1 MLGRILGGRTRFSV
15 SVGLAALGL
24 LALLASGCGGGGGDE
39 TPPPAPTPPSAP
51 TVTATPGNGQ
61 ATLAWA
67 AVSGATSYNVY
78 TSPTSPVT
86 TAGTKTNLTATGT
99 TLPALANGTPIFVA
113 VTAVNAAGESALSSE
128 ACAVPTA
135 ASTAGLTLYDP
146 LCASQLDGAKWQMPL
161 FSRGVA
167 NGAMALSTQ
176 ASNME
181 AYSSRGLVY
190 RTGTSVNA
198 SGQRVT
204 TLEAHITVPAATAFR
219 TEGAEI
225 RATVRLSYQPP
236 ATRFNFPAGSL
247 DELTIQVG
255 LQDTGSGLRAF
266 RRVNHCDNP
275 SCSSSDSS
283 GIAFADSPGFSGEA
297 PASYDTSYLVSVTL
311 NETTGVFL
319 WTITGPN
326 LNVSGTAN
334 PAAYLASNA
343 NWTALG
349 PTPLAGTGFQNAG
362 VRTRL
367 LDNAGGSSARM
378 SARFDDVRV
387 GFNNAPPTLWDDFS
401 GGGGNSGPTELSA
414 AKWTNTPG
422 MNSLALTAG
431 SLVGHAQATT
441 PSMNQLAVFH
451 PLEFI
456 NPASI
461 NTIQADFTV
470 SSCNNSLSSNSLSS
484 TNRVGFA
491 AGFYNDGTPGTTGP
505 DANQPNS
512 RVGDVTASLFLDCP
526 FDVVRFQVTRFDTN
540 GSQTVLSNSANAIV
554 PKGPASIIGNTHT
567 LRMQWNP
574 TTRLLTFQADGQT
587 PVVVDPTT
595 VNTHMLTAAPY
606 VKPANTPGGNLSWF
620 LFLSGGFPAG
630 ATANVDFRANNVFTA
645 P

>member
-1 MLGRILGGRTRFSV
+1 VAAGLFAILAG
-15 SVGLAALGL
+15 
-24 LALLASGCGGGGGDE
+24 GCGGGGGGGGG
-39 TPPPAPTPPSAP
+39 PTPPSAP

-67 AVSGATSYNVY
+67 PVSGATSYNVY

-86 TAGTKTNLTATGT
+86 TGGTKTNVTASGT
-99 TLPALANGTPIFVA
+99 TLSGLANGTPIFIA
-113 VTAVNAAGESALSSE
+113 VTAVNATGESALSSE
-128 ACAVPTA
+128 ACAVPTSA
-135 ASTAGLTLYDP
+135 AMAGLTLYDA
-146 LCASQLDGAKWQMPL
+146 LCAGNLDGNKWQMPL

-181 AYSSRGLVY
+181 ANSSRGLIY
-190 RTGTSVNA
+190 QTSAIVNA

-204 TLEAHITVPAATAFR
+204 TLEARITVPAATASR
-219 TEGAEI
+219 TDGAEI
-225 RATVRLSYQPP
+225 RAGVRLAYQPP
-236 ATRFNFPAGSL
+236 VTRFNFPAGSL
-247 DELTIQVG
+247 DQLLMQVG
-255 LQDTGSGLRAF
+255 LDDTGSGLRAV

-275 SCSSSDSS
+275 SCTAQSTT
-283 GIAFADSPGFSGEA
+283 GVAFVDPPGFSGDA
-297 PASYDTSYLVSVTL
+297 PASYDTSYLVSAAL
-311 NETTGVFL
+311 NETTGVFE
-319 WTITGPN
+319 WSITGPN
-326 LNVSGTAN
+326 LNVSGTAD

-343 NWTALG
+343 NWQALG
-349 PTPLAGTGFQNAG
+349 PNPLAGTGFQNAN

-367 LDNAGGSSARM
+367 LDNAGGGSSARM
-378 SARFDDVRV
+378 TARFDDVRV

-401 GGGGNSGPTELSA
+401 GAGGNSGPTELSA

-422 MNSLALTAG
+422 MSSLALTAG

-441 PSMNQLAVFH
+441 PGTTLGIFH

-456 NPASI
+456 NPTAI

-470 SSCNNSLSSNSLSS
+470 SACNNSLGS

-491 AGFYNDGTPGTTGP
+491 GGFYNDGTPGTTP
-505 DANQPNS
+505 PNSNLPNS
-512 RVGDVTASLFLDCP
+512 RVGDVTVSLFLDCP

-540 GSQTVLSNSANAIV
+540 GSQTILSNSANAIV
-554 PKGPASIIGNTHT
+554 PKGPAQTIGNTHT
-567 LRMQWNP
+567 LRMQWDP
-574 TTRLLTFQADGQT
+574 TTKRLTFQADTQT

-606 VKPANTPGGNLSWF
+606 VKPANTPSKNLSWF
-620 LFLSGGFPAG
+620 LALPNVGG

>member
-1 MLGRILGGRTRFSV
+1 MLRRILEGNTRFSV
-15 SVGLAALGL
+15 SLAVVGL
-24 LALLASGCGGGGGDE
+24 LATLASGCSGGGGGDE

-61 ATLAWA
+61 ATLDWPP
-67 AVSGATSYNVY
+67 VSGATSYNVY
-78 TSPTSPVT
+78 TSATSPVT
-86 TAGTKTNLTATGT
+86 TGGTKTNVTAAGT
-99 TLPALANGTPIFVA
+99 TLPGLANGTPIFVA
-113 VTAVNAAGESALSSE
+113 VTAVNAAGESTLSNE

-146 LCASQLDGAKWQMPL
+146 LCASNLDGDKWQMPL

-181 AYSSRGLVY
+181 ANSSRGLVY
-190 RTGTSVNA
+190 TTSTTVNA

-204 TLEAHITVPAATAFR
+204 TLEARITVPAATAFR
-219 TEGAEI
+219 TDGAEL
-225 RATVRLSYQPP
+225 RATVRLAYQPP

-247 DELTIQVG
+247 DQLTIQVG
-255 LQDTGSGLRAF
+255 LQDRGNGLRAF
-266 RRVNHCDNP
+266 RSVNHCDNP
-275 SCSSSDSS
+275 SCSSSGSA
-283 GIAFADSPGFSGEA
+283 GVAFADSPGFSGEA
-297 PASYDTSYLVSVTL
+297 PASYDTSYLVNVTL
-311 NETTGVFL
+311 NETTGVFQ

-326 LNVSGTAN
+326 LNVSGTAD
-334 PAAYLASNA
+334 PTAYLASNA
-343 NWTALG
+343 NWQALG
-349 PTPLAGTGFQNAG
+349 PNPLAGSGFQNAI

-367 LDNAGGSSARM
+367 LDNAGGSSGRM

-401 GGGGNSGPTELSA
+401 GVGGNSGPTELSA

-431 SLVGHAQATT
+431 SLVGHAQTTT
-441 PSMNQLAVFH
+441 PSMDQLAVFH

-456 NPASI
+456 DPAAI

-470 SSCNNSLSSNSLSS
+470 SACNNSLAS

-491 AGFYNDGTPGTTGP
+491 AAFYNDGTPGTIAP
-505 DANQPNS
+505 DANAPNS
-512 RVGDVTASLFLDCP
+512 RVGDITVSLFLDCP
-526 FDVVRFQVTRFDTN
+526 FNVVRFQVTRFDTN
-540 GSQTVLSNSANAIV
+540 GSQTILSNSANAIV
-554 PKGPASIIGNTHT
+554 PKGPVSIIGNTHT

-587 PVVVDPTT
+587 PVVVNPQT
-595 VNTHMLTAAPY
+595 VNMHMLTAAPY
-606 VKPANTPGGNLSWF
+606 VKAANTPSKNLSWF

-630 ATANVDFRANNVFTA
+630 ATANVDFKANNVFTA